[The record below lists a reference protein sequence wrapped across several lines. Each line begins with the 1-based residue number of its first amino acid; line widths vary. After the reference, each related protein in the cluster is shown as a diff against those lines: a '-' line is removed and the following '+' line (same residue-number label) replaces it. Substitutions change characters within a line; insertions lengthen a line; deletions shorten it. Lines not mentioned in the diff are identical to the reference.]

1 MKKFAVCYQAS
12 FQELKHVKTLTTAA
26 MLMAVSVVLGYFT
39 IEAGPYLKIGFG
51 GVVNQFVY
59 YLFGPVAGAV
69 YGGVLDLVKYV
80 VKPTGAFFP
89 GFTLTAFLTG
99 IVYGVFLYNKPKTW
113 PRIIGAVLTVC
124 LVINLGLDTLW
135 LSILMGKGYI
145 ALLPTRIMKAVLMI
159 PVQTFIIGIIWKKV
173 VVRFVKVSQA

>member
-1 MKKFAVCYQAS
+1 MKNNN
-12 FQELKHVKTLTTAA
+12 VKKLVEISLLIALEVILTRFCSINIQI
-26 MLMAVSVVLGYFT
+26 VR
-39 IEAGPYLKIGFG
+39 IGFG
-51 GVVNQFVY
+51 FLPIAIIGMMYGPLSAGVAYAIGDLLGVA
-59 YLFGPVAGAV
+59 LF
-69 YGGVLDLVKYV
+69 
-80 VKPTGAFFP
+80 PTGSFFP
-89 GFTLTAFLTG
+89 GFTITAFLTG

-113 PRIIGAVLTVC
+113 PRIIGAVLIVC

>member
-1 MKKFAVCYQAS
+1 MDNKFDVKKLIQISLLIAIEVI
-12 FQELKHVKTLTTAA
+12 LTRFCSIQTPI
-26 MLMAVSVVLGYFT
+26 VR
-39 IEAGPYLKIGFG
+39 IGFG
-51 GVVNQFVY
+51 FLPIAIIGMMYGPLSAGVAYAIGDLLGVA
-59 YLFGPVAGAV
+59 LF
-69 YGGVLDLVKYV
+69 
-80 VKPTGAFFP
+80 PTGSFFP
-89 GFTLTAFLTG
+89 GFTITAFLTG

-159 PVQTFIIGIIWKKV
+159 PVQTFIIAIIWKKV

>member
-1 MKKFAVCYQAS
+1 MDKKFD
-12 FQELKHVKTLTTAA
+12 VKKLIQISLLIAIEVILTRFCSIQTPI
-26 MLMAVSVVLGYFT
+26 VR
-39 IEAGPYLKIGFG
+39 IGFG
-51 GVVNQFVY
+51 FLPIAIIGMMYGPLSAGVAYAIGDLLGVA
-59 YLFGPVAGAV
+59 LF
-69 YGGVLDLVKYV
+69 
-80 VKPTGAFFP
+80 PTGSFFP

>member
-1 MKKFAVCYQAS
+1 MDKKFD
-12 FQELKHVKTLTTAA
+12 VKKLIQISLLIAIEIILTRFCSINTPI
-26 MLMAVSVVLGYFT
+26 VR
-39 IEAGPYLKIGFG
+39 IGFG
-51 GVVNQFVY
+51 FLPIAIIGMMYGPLSAGVAYAIGDLLGVA
-59 YLFGPVAGAV
+59 LF
-69 YGGVLDLVKYV
+69 
-80 VKPTGAFFP
+80 PTGSFFP
-89 GFTLTAFLTG
+89 GFTITAFLTG

-145 ALLPTRIMKAVLMI
+145 SLLPTRIMKAVLMI

>member
-1 MKKFAVCYQAS
+1 MDNKFDVKKLIQISLLIAIEVI
-12 FQELKHVKTLTTAA
+12 LTRFCSINTPI
-26 MLMAVSVVLGYFT
+26 VR
-39 IEAGPYLKIGFG
+39 IGFG
-51 GVVNQFVY
+51 FLPIAIIGMMYGPLSAGVAYAIGDLLGVA
-59 YLFGPVAGAV
+59 LF
-69 YGGVLDLVKYV
+69 
-80 VKPTGAFFP
+80 PTGSFFP

>member
-1 MKKFAVCYQAS
+1 MDNKFDVKKLIQISLLIAI
-12 FQELKHVKTLTTAA
+12 EIILTRFCSINTPI
-26 MLMAVSVVLGYFT
+26 VR
-39 IEAGPYLKIGFG
+39 IGFG
-51 GVVNQFVY
+51 FLPIAIIGMMYGPLSAGVAYAIGDLLGVA
-59 YLFGPVAGAV
+59 LF
-69 YGGVLDLVKYV
+69 
-80 VKPTGAFFP
+80 PTGSFFP
-89 GFTLTAFLTG
+89 GFTITAFLTG

-173 VVRFVKVSQA
+173 VVKFVKVSQA

>member
-1 MKKFAVCYQAS
+1 MNNHKFDVKKLIQISLLIAIEVI
-12 FQELKHVKTLTTAA
+12 LTRFCSIQTPI
-26 MLMAVSVVLGYFT
+26 VR
-39 IEAGPYLKIGFG
+39 IGFG
-51 GVVNQFVY
+51 FLPIAIIGMMYGPLSAGVAYAIGDLLGVA
-59 YLFGPVAGAV
+59 LF
-69 YGGVLDLVKYV
+69 
-80 VKPTGAFFP
+80 PTGSFFP
-89 GFTLTAFLTG
+89 GFTITAFLTG

>member
-1 MKKFAVCYQAS
+1 MDNKFDVKKLIQISLLIAIEVI
-12 FQELKHVKTLTTAA
+12 LTRFCSIQTPI
-26 MLMAVSVVLGYFT
+26 VR
-39 IEAGPYLKIGFG
+39 IGFG
-51 GVVNQFVY
+51 FLPIAIIGMMYGPLSAGVAYAIGDLLGFA
-59 YLFGPVAGAV
+59 LF
-69 YGGVLDLVKYV
+69 
-80 VKPTGAFFP
+80 PTGSFFP
-89 GFTLTAFLTG
+89 GFTITAFLTG

>member
-1 MKKFAVCYQAS
+1 MDNKFDVKKLIQISLLIAIEVI
-12 FQELKHVKTLTTAA
+12 LTRFCSIQTPI
-26 MLMAVSVVLGYFT
+26 VR
-39 IEAGPYLKIGFG
+39 IGFG
-51 GVVNQFVY
+51 FLPIAIIAMMYGPLSAGVAYAIGDLLGVA
-59 YLFGPVAGAV
+59 LF
-69 YGGVLDLVKYV
+69 
-80 VKPTGAFFP
+80 PTGSFFP
-89 GFTLTAFLTG
+89 GFTITAFLTG

>member
-1 MKKFAVCYQAS
+1 MDNKFDVKKLIQISLLIAIEVI
-12 FQELKHVKTLTTAA
+12 LTRFCSIQTPI
-26 MLMAVSVVLGYFT
+26 VR
-39 IEAGPYLKIGFG
+39 IGFG
-51 GVVNQFVY
+51 FLPIAIIGMMYGPLSAGVAYAIGDLLGVA
-59 YLFGPVAGAV
+59 LF
-69 YGGVLDLVKYV
+69 
-80 VKPTGAFFP
+80 PTGSFFP
-89 GFTLTAFLTG
+89 GFTITAFLTG

-159 PVQTFIIGIIWKKV
+159 PVQTFIIVIIWK
-173 VVRFVKVSQA
+173 

>member
-1 MKKFAVCYQAS
+1 MDKKFD
-12 FQELKHVKTLTTAA
+12 VKKLIQISLLIAIEIILTRFCSIQTPI
-26 MLMAVSVVLGYFT
+26 VR
-39 IEAGPYLKIGFG
+39 IGFG
-51 GVVNQFVY
+51 FLPIAIIGMMYGPLSAGVAYAIGDLLGVA
-59 YLFGPVAGAV
+59 LF
-69 YGGVLDLVKYV
+69 
-80 VKPTGAFFP
+80 PTGSFFP
-89 GFTLTAFLTG
+89 GFTITAFLTG